1 MNILQPIPTRRRAY
15 RWMLVAPALL
25 LFQAAI
31 STLTVYLSV
40 SDPSFASE
48 PDYYRKAVEWD
59 TQAAQQR
66 TQAQLG
72 WRIDLDVATV
82 EHTAGE
88 RWVRVL
94 LHDLGGAPILDA
106 HVTAEAFHHARAA
119 DRRQLEFAAGE
130 PGQYAVLMSVKRTGL
145 WEFRVRAIVGAQVL
159 TTTRLLDVAPAVGT
173 DS

>member
-1 MNILQPIPTRRRAY
+1 MNILQPVPTPRRVHL
-15 RWMLVAPALL
+15 WMLVAPALL
-25 LFQAAI
+25 LLQAGI

-59 TQAAQQR
+59 TLAAQQR

-94 LHDLGGAPILDA
+94 LYDWGGAPISDA

-119 DRRQLEFAAGE
+119 DRRQLEFTTGE
-130 PGQYAVLMSVKRTGL
+130 PGQYAVLMAVERLGL
-145 WEFRVRAIVGAQVL
+145 WEFRVRVIVGEQVL
-159 TTTRLLDVAPAVGT
+159 TTTCVLDVAPALGT
-173 DS
+173 GS